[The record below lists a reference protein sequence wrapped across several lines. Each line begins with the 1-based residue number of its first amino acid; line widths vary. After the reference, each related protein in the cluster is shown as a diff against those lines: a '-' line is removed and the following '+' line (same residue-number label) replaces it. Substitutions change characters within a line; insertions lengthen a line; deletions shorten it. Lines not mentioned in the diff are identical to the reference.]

1 MSTKIKL
8 FFTLCLLSIQ
18 SVFGMN
24 EFSVAP
30 REELDLILQSKHLS
44 FTAILAFQDENFE
57 RSSEYFLKSLELR
70 KQFQFGSVAYMN
82 ILKLYLHSE
91 NNKGGSSICSSYFT
105 LSYKDKVLLE
115 KESDIQEML
124 KNCE

>member
-1 MSTKIKL
+1 
-8 FFTLCLLSIQ
+8 
-18 SVFGMN
+18 MN

>member
-8 FFTLCLLSIQ
+8 FLTVCLISIQ
-18 SVFGMN
+18 SVSGMT
-24 EFSVAP
+24 ELSVAP
-30 REELDLILQSKHLS
+30 REELDLILQSKNLS

-82 ILKLYLHSE
+82 ILKLYIHSE
-91 NNKGGSSICSSYFT
+91 NNRGGSSVCSSYYM
-105 LSYKDKVLLE
+105 LSYKDKMLLE
-115 KESDIQEML
+115 KEADIQEIL
-124 KNCE
+124 KSCE